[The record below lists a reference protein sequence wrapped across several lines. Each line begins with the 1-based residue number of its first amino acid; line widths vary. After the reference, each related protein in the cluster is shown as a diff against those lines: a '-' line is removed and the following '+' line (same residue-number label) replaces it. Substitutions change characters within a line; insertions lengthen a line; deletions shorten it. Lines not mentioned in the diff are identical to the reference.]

1 MRTITTTAIVA
12 AMALGLGALTACTT
26 DPEPTPAP
34 TVVATTPMTTSP
46 APSPS
51 PSETP
56 SPTPSPSPSLDEDQ
70 LAAENVVNEFFRIS
84 NELSKD
90 PERPLQPLADITTG
104 QTQAVYVK
112 EIADFRKMNVIQV
125 GDVDWGVLSVSP
137 VTQRDSEKVVEVEV
151 CTDNSAM
158 DVVDQQTKESILP
171 KERSTSIRWT
181 IDAVED
187 NGYWRV
193 GDLTNTAVE
202 EC

>member
-1 MRTITTTAIVA
+1 MRTITTTTTAAVA
-12 AMALGLGALTACTT
+12 LALGLGALTACTT
-26 DPEPTPAP
+26 DPEPTAAP
-34 TVVATTPMTTSP
+34 TVVATTPTTTSTT
-46 APSPS
+46 PSPS

-56 SPTPSPSPSLDEDQ
+56 SATPSLSLDEDQ

-112 EIADFRKMNVIQV
+112 EIADFRAMNAIQV
-125 GDVDWGVLSVSP
+125 GDVDWKVLSVSP
-137 VTQRDSEKVVEVEV
+137 ATQRDFEKVALVEV
-151 CTDNSAM
+151 CTDNSGM